1 MDLYDCGRSSSFA
14 ALIFVGYLQGIPL
27 IGVRYTFPLA
37 LHSTSWLNIS
47 MNHLNTVLDAIS
59 HPSRRAILERLSRG
73 PSRVTE
79 IAEPFEMSLNAI
91 SKHLKVLEGAGL
103 IHREVRGREHF
114 IEFRGEP
121 LRLVSSWVHHY
132 EQFWGQHLDRF
143 EDHFKQKRKTKP

>member
-1 MDLYDCGRSSSFA
+1 M
-14 ALIFVGYLQGIPL
+14 
-27 IGVRYTFPLA
+27 
-37 LHSTSWLNIS
+37 HN
-47 MNHLNTVLDAIS
+47 LNTVLDAIS

-79 IAEPFEMSLNAI
+79 IAEPFEMSLNAV

-121 LRLVSSWVHHY
+121 LRLVSTWVHHY
-132 EQFWGQHLDRF
+132 EQFWSQHLDRF
-143 EDHFKQKRKTKP
+143 EDHFKQKRKRKP